1 MLNLALQVLSKD
13 GSIADN
19 TYQVIG
25 EDGVLPQ
32 GDVVLTVEQ
41 LDQLAQVSGK
51 KALLVTVDASP

>member
-1 MLNLALQVLSKD
+1 MLNTALQVLSKD

-25 EDGVLPQ
+25 EDGGLPQ

-41 LDQLAQVSGK
+41 LDLKGTHAFQEKHRL
-51 KALLVTVDASP
+51 

>member
-32 GDVVLTVEQ
+32 GDVVLTVEK
-41 LDQLAQVSGK
+41 LDQLAESSCK
-51 KALLVTVDASP
+51 